1 MGIAQDSNDDD
12 DDDEA
17 GGEREEV
24 TREGVGESL

>member
-12 DDDEA
+12 NDDDA

>member
-12 DDDEA
+12 DDDA